1 MGGGGGGGGGGVR
14 PGRVTTRLGGWP
26 NPAISRSSVVF
37 PQPDGPSSVTNSP
50 APKLSV
56 VGWTAARDP
65 NSLATAS
72 STRKRSSRASLALS
86 PAASP
91 RLSPACTL
99 PSCRTGFRPGLS
111 RVDIVIRSRGC
122 GITDRQHG
130 VDPPCP
136 APAGAPLRAHH
147 RERPAHQHD
156 RAQPDEHPDHV
167 EGGRQLR
174 VDKREK
180 PNGHRRGAPDP
191 EPRHTQ

>member
-1 MGGGGGGGGGGVR
+1 MLNGRRSGGTPARFR
-14 PGRVTTRLGGWP
+14 PRKVISPLVGCS
-26 NPAISRSSVVF
+26 NPPISRSSVVF

-130 VDPPCP
+130 VDRPCPP
-136 APAGAPLRAHH
+136 APAAPLRAHP

-156 RAQPDEHPDHV
+156 RAQPDEPPDHV

-180 PNGHRRGAPDP
+180 PDGDRR
-191 EPRHTQ
+191 